1 MKWFVSL
8 LVLIFALHSN
18 AEPQPFDFEDE
29 KGINHILVILDAPLE
44 FISGK
49 GDGVSGFISYDP
61 TRPQD
66 VTGSIHLTVDS
77 IELNNS
83 PMTKNMYGKKW
94 LNAKEHPEISFVF
107 FKYSISNPFFFCSL
121 TRFCIILSSAVFLA
135 NLKLPSCL

>member
-1 MKWFVSL
+1 MRDMMKWFISL
-8 LVLIFALHSN
+8 LVLFFTFYSK
-18 AEPQPFDFEDE
+18 AESQLFDFEDE

-61 TRPQD
+61 ARPQE
-66 VTGSIHLTVDS
+66 VKGSIHLTVDS

-94 LNAKEHPEISFVF
+94 LNAKEYPEISFVF
-107 FKYSISNPFFFCSL
+107 SSL
-121 TRFCIILSSAVFLA
+121 
-135 NLKLPSCL
+135 LPQALTTL